1 MNLTYTTPSGTQ
13 VSLSTDPLSVQSEL
27 ILTIL
32 LYPIISI
39 LIRWRVEYCPKQG
52 GEIVLPLTTIPTKED
67 IAAPDVQ
74 TAVDPTAGKSSCD
87 TEPAT
92 GMSTPKV
99 SYKSRQS
106 FFEMVRRVWTHERWN
121 GLYKGLPLLLA
132 SQALSGW
139 LSCRDVDLADVLM
152 TEQTKISWGVGLSF
166 FINIFGRL
174 AWLIPQTILLTRLIV
189 SPETIPFPFFKPR
202 SLMTPT
208 ELAFADGHGWIAM
221 FVPGLGQILT
231 PVLTGIFTFWQLAFL
246 LTGVF
251 RRYLLLYIFPRTD
264 NVFLSL
270 GVVFFAL
277 VGGALLDTVLL
288 TPLEVAA
295 CRLAV
300 RADPFFAKD
309 IVGKALE
316 DHPET
321 RDALERLENEAASRA
336 YVRLRQTQYD
346 YLRLRHFS
354 TIISEEGWGALYT
367 GWWWTFWRSLV
378 TY

>member
-1 MNLTYTTPSGTQ
+1 MNLTYTTSSGTQ
-13 VSLSTDPLSVQSEL
+13 VAISADPLSVQSEL

-39 LIRWRVEYCPKQG
+39 LTRWRVEYCPKQG
-52 GEIVLPLTTIPTKED
+52 RETVLPLNTIPAKED
-67 IAAPDVQ
+67 TATPDVQ
-74 TAVDPTAGKSSCD
+74 IVVDPTAGKSSCD

-92 GMSTPKV
+92 GTP
-99 SYKSRQS
+99 YKSRQS
-106 FFEMVRRVWTHERWN
+106 FFEMAGRVWTHERWN
-121 GLYKGLPLLLA
+121 GLYKGLPLLLV

-139 LSCRDVDLADVLM
+139 LRCRNVDLAEVLM
-152 TEQTKISWGVGLSF
+152 TEQMNLSWGVGLSF
-166 FINIFGRL
+166 FTSIFGRL
-174 AWLIPQTILLTRLIV
+174 AWWIPQTILLTRLIV
-189 SPETIPFPFFKPR
+189 SPETVPFPFFKPR

-231 PVLTGIFTFWQLAFL
+231 PVLTSIFTFWQLAFL

-251 RRYLLLYIFPRTD
+251 RRYLLLSIFPRID

-309 IVGKALE
+309 IVGQALK

-336 YVRLRQTQYD
+336 YVRLRQVRYD
-346 YLRLRHFS
+346 HLRLRHFS